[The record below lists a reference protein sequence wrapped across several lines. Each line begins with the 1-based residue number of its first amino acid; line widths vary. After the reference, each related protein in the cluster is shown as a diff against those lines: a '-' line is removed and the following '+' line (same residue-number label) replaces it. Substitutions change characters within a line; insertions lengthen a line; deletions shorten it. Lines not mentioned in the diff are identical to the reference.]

1 MFVTKYGY
9 VFQSKNIIK
18 FMYIDNY
25 LNSESKCF
33 KAFKYI
39 KCDILISGTKK
50 ETFALF
56 KRNCFRNQ
64 NEGQGYQTYVKHM

>member
-50 ETFALF
+50 ELF
-56 KRNCFRNQ
+56 
-64 NEGQGYQTYVKHM
+64 